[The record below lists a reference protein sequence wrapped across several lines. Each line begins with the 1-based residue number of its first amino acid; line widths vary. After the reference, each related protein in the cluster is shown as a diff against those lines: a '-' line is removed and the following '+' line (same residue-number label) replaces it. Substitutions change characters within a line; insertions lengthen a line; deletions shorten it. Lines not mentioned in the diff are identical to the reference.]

1 MSCPREAA
9 LSSSIDAL
17 LKTSALLEITPSL
30 RIRDQ
35 LKVCLRFSLKA

>member
-1 MSCPREAA
+1 MSCRLEAK
-9 LSSSIDAL
+9 LSSIMD
-17 LKTSALLEITPSL
+17 TSLEAPELPDFTPSL